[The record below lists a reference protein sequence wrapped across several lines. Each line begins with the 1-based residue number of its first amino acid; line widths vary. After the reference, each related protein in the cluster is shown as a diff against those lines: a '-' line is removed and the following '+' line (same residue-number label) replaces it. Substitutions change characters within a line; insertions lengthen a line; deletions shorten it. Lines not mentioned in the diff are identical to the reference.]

1 MQVLVSAVPGKLKL
15 TIFGDDFYLNDFVM
29 KQTNWFDRKFDF
41 STTDNILPAVIERL
55 TGTSIRIREKIKKIE
70 LQRLVVQPAGKW
82 SVLEQIGHLS
92 DLEPLWQERLQ
103 DILSGAKE
111 LRLADLTN
119 QKTTQAGH
127 NKKTVDDLLTE
138 FECLRKKTIDQLA
151 MLSDDDLFKS
161 SLHPRLK
168 NPMRVQDLFVFVADH
183 DDHHLAKM
191 TENLRL

>member
-1 MQVLVSAVPGKLKL
+1 MR
-15 TIFGDDFYLNDFVM
+15 
-29 KQTNWFDRKFDF
+29 QTNWFDRKFDF
-41 STTDNILPAVIERL
+41 STTDNILPAIIERL
-55 TGTSIRIREKIKKIE
+55 IGTPIRIREKISGIE
-70 LQRLVVQPAGKW
+70 LQRLVIQPAGKW

-127 NKKTVDDLLTE
+127 NKKTVADLLTE
-138 FECLRKKTIDQLA
+138 FERLRKKTIDQLA
-151 MLSDDDLFKS
+151 MLSDNDVFKS

-168 NPMRVQDLFVFVADH
+168 TPMRTQDLFVFVADH

-191 TENLRL
+191 TENLRNT